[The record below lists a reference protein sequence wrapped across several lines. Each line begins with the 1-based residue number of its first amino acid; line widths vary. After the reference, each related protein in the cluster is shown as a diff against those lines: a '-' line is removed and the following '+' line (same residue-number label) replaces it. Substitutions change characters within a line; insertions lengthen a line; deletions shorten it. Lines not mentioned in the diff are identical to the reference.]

1 MANILM
7 FRFSFKHQEIIT
19 SKDQHIRCLY
29 SGEELGVKKYEDSRK
44 IVEHAIANHM
54 FFKTQFRKQLLNTE
68 YNLTHLEYG
77 LKNLLHIMKNNEN
90 DICILRDAL
99 KTLIYKQNECEGDKY
114 RFDTIVM
121 RAFHF
126 LNMPDEAIE
135 VIHIIVY
142 FDELLH

>member
-1 MANILM
+1 M
-7 FRFSFKHQEIIT
+7 
-19 SKDQHIRCLY
+19 Y
-29 SGEELGVKKYEDSRK
+29 SGEELGVKKYQDSREV
-44 IVEHAIANHM
+44 VEHAIANHT

-90 DICILRDAL
+90 DVSILRDAL
-99 KTLIYKQNECEGDKY
+99 KTLIYKQNEYEGDKY

-126 LNMPDEAIE
+126 LNMPNEAIQ
-135 VIHIIVY
+135 VIHIAFY
-142 FDELLH
+142 FSEL